1 LRCPRLLQSPQI
13 KTQLP
18 TKRRLSKEACQ
29 LRVRPPPLV
38 KNLPKLSVCGSVG
51 FIKCGLST
59 TDKTIRFYFQIIE
72 TLFPVWGIPCG
83 SGPPGTLYAAIPKM
97 GTERIHSDQ
106 SPVVRVYLGG
116 RSLGVIFLCA
126 GFSTQSSS
134 FVSLSSPKLFD
145 LRSLR
150 RSLGAAGTVLQR
162 RREASLKV
170 EAAP

>member
-1 LRCPRLLQSPQI
+1 
-13 KTQLP
+13 
-18 TKRRLSKEACQ
+18 
-29 LRVRPPPLV
+29 
-38 KNLPKLSVCGSVG
+38 
-51 FIKCGLST
+51 
-59 TDKTIRFYFQIIE
+59 
-72 TLFPVWGIPCG
+72 
-83 SGPPGTLYAAIPKM
+83 M